1 MRKKTQARCKVFIKC
16 RGMPPRQVVDNCA
29 GGLKAFISFRFV
41 MECGR
46 SRNSHNWHSV
56 LIYGSQIYKVAATP
70 VCLLFWFT
78 DGICPGGESSEVW
91 CFVIPWV
98 FHILRK
104 IIEGNTLYVYYCV
117 CYQQHR
123 EKQKIVAK
131 MHLISKGSPQ
141 IHHGY
146 YSFYERYLTQKCRV
160 VSVWL

>member
-1 MRKKTQARCKVFIKC
+1 M
-16 RGMPPRQVVDNCA
+16 DNCA

-104 IIEGNTLYVYYCV
+104 IIEGNTLYV
-117 CYQQHR
+117 
-123 EKQKIVAK
+123 
-131 MHLISKGSPQ
+131 P
-141 IHHGY
+141 
-146 YSFYERYLTQKCRV
+146 
-160 VSVWL
+160 